1 MDGMPARVS
10 VASLIALTNL
20 FSTLVYSTRKMAVK
34 IPIGDANKIE
44 RTTVKSVVT
53 MAGPIE
59 RFSVEYLR
67 DSMLGLKDMAPF
79 TTTNKTI
86 KTRTPRVIAEKSLV
100 VIL

>member
-1 MDGMPARVS
+1 MEGMPARVS

-20 FSTLVYSTRKMAVK
+20 FSTLVYSTRNMAVK

-53 MAGPIE
+53 MAGPME

-67 DSMLGLKDMAPF
+67 DSMLGLNDKTPF

-86 KTRTPRVIAEKSLV
+86 KTRTPRVIAENSLV